1 MATMVSLSTN
11 DLSKRRQ
18 RLRKQR
24 RKRIFL
30 RVWHIM
36 AATTL
41 SGYLLWAIAQPNWL
55 ISQPE
60 QIEIEGNQ
68 LLSEPAILSLLS
80 LNYPQSIWLIKPQ
93 DLVDKLE
100 ASGVIADAQ
109 VSRQLFPPALTITVR
124 ERQPVAMTVPSETA
138 VSNDQSSMGL
148 LDNQGNWLP
157 LESYTNLEKNSAL
170 PELQVIGNVEQFRPY
185 WQVLYQIISRSPVKI
200 SQVDWQDPSNIIL
213 NTELG
218 KVHLG
223 PYGPQLTEQLNILDK
238 MRKLPEQ
245 LDKTKTAYIDLR
257 NPASPLIQLPPSPP
271 PEKVRKKKKKRN

>member
-1 MATMVSLSTN
+1 MVSFSEH

-30 RVWHIM
+30 RIWHTM

-41 SGYLLWAIAQPNWL
+41 SGTLLWAIAQPNWS

-60 QIEIEGNQ
+60 QIEIAGNQ
-68 LLSEPAILSLLS
+68 LLSEPAILSLLA
-80 LNYPQSIWLIKPQ
+80 LNYPESIWLIKPQ

-109 VSRQLFPPALTITVR
+109 VSRQLFPPSLTITVQ
-124 ERQPVAMTVPSETA
+124 ERQPVAITSPTKTVVNNPH
-138 VSNDQSSMGL
+138 SMGL

-223 PYGPQLTEQLNILDK
+223 PYGPQLTEQLNILDR

-245 LDKTKTAYIDLR
+245 LDKTKAAYIDLR

-271 PEKVRKKKKKRN
+271 PEKAKKRKKKRN

>member
-30 RVWHIM
+30 RVWHTM

>member
-1 MATMVSLSTN
+1 MVSLSEH

-30 RVWHIM
+30 RIWHTM

-41 SGYLLWAIAQPNWL
+41 SGTLLWAIAQPNWS

-80 LNYPQSIWLIKPQ
+80 LSYPQSIWLIKPQ
-93 DLVDKLE
+93 NLVDKLE

-109 VSRQLFPPALTITVR
+109 VSRQLFPPSLTITVQ
-124 ERQPVAMTVPSETA
+124 ERQPVAITSPAETVVNNP
-138 VSNDQSSMGL
+138 QSMGL

-170 PELQVIGNVEQFRPY
+170 PELQVIGNVKQFRPY

-223 PYGPQLTEQLNILDK
+223 PYGPQLTEQLNILDR

-245 LDKTKTAYIDLR
+245 LDKTQAAYIDLR

-271 PEKVRKKKKKRN
+271 PEKTKKRKKKRN

>member
-1 MATMVSLSTN
+1 MVSLSEH

-30 RVWHIM
+30 RIWHTM

-41 SGYLLWAIAQPNWL
+41 SGTLLWAIAQPNWS

-60 QIEIEGNQ
+60 QIEIAGNQ
-68 LLSEPAILSLLS
+68 LLSEPAILSLLA
-80 LNYPQSIWLIKPQ
+80 LNYPESIWLIKPQ

-109 VSRQLFPPALTITVR
+109 VSRQLFPPSLTITVQ
-124 ERQPVAMTVPSETA
+124 ERQPVAITSPTKTVVNNP
-138 VSNDQSSMGL
+138 QSMGL

-223 PYGPQLTEQLNILDK
+223 PYGPQLTEQLNILDR

-245 LDKTKTAYIDLR
+245 LDKTKAAYIDLR

-271 PEKVRKKKKKRN
+271 PEKAKKRKKKRN

>member
-1 MATMVSLSTN
+1 MASLSEN
-11 DLSKRRQ
+11 NLSKRRQ

-30 RVWHIM
+30 KIWHTM

-41 SGYLLWAIAQPNWL
+41 SGCLLWAIAQANWL

-60 QIEIEGNQ
+60 QIAIEGNQ

-80 LNYPQSIWLIKPQ
+80 LTYPQSIWLIKPQ

-109 VSRQLFPPALTITVR
+109 VSRQLFPPSLIITVQ
-124 ERQPVAMTVPSETA
+124 ERQPVAITLLSDTNTVM
-138 VSNDQSSMGL
+138 NNQSMGL
-148 LDNQGNWLP
+148 LDHQGNWLP
-157 LESYTNLEKNSAL
+157 LENYINLEKNSAL
-170 PELQVIGNVEQFRPY
+170 PNLQVVGNVEQYRPY

-223 PYGPQLTEQLNILDK
+223 PYGPQLTEQLNILDR
-238 MRKLPEQ
+238 MRKLPEK
-245 LDKTKTAYIDLR
+245 LDQMKTAYIDLR

-271 PEKVRKKKKKRN
+271 PEKTRKQKKRAISN

>member
-1 MATMVSLSTN
+1 MVSLSEN
-11 DLSKRRQ
+11 DLYKRRQ

-30 RVWHIM
+30 RIWHTM

-41 SGYLLWAIAQPNWL
+41 SGALLWAIAQPNWL

-60 QIEIEGNQ
+60 QIEIQGNQ

-80 LNYPQSIWLIKPQ
+80 LTYPQSIWLIKPQ
-93 DLVDKLE
+93 NLVDKLE

-109 VSRQLFPPALTITVR
+109 VSRQLFPPSLTITVQ
-124 ERQPVAMTVPSETA
+124 ERQPVAMTSPSET
-138 VSNDQSSMGL
+138 VVNNPQSMGL

-170 PELQVIGNVEQFRPY
+170 PDLQVIGNVEQFRPY

-200 SQVDWQDPSNIIL
+200 LQVDWQDPSNIIL

-223 PYGPQLTEQLNILDK
+223 PYGPQLTEQLNILDR

-245 LDKTKTAYIDLR
+245 LDNTKTAYIDLR

-271 PEKVRKKKKKRN
+271 PEKAKKRKKKRN